1 MGVILQTLR
10 EGSLSGGKEMNENTG
25 DLDGKAPRGKLLVLD
40 TNSRTL
46 ALHPTGIDNHT
57 HKLSSPQMG
66 EFILLFLLSRFMGSL
81 GGKLHIW

>member
-1 MGVILQTLR
+1 M
-10 EGSLSGGKEMNENTG
+10 SGGKEMNENTG

-46 ALHPTGIDNHT
+46 ELHPTGTDT
-57 HKLSSPQMG
+57 HKLSNPQMG